1 MSDITTPASQ
11 EQVPAAAEAAP
22 GTSVSEV
29 LLEQVDAKVAAI
41 EKEQQRLQP
50 FQTAVT
56 TIQDDVQKLQAAAT
70 ASTNPAV
77 ATVYQKAIQVAQQ
90 LVLLTKEQ
98 GQEVVDKISQLQ
110 DELESLLAQLKN
122 EDPSNPLIKG
132 M

>member
-98 GQEVVDKISQLQ
+98 GQEVADKISQLQ